1 MSEIHPSA
9 VVDATAEIGRDVVI
23 GPFCVIEANTKVGD
37 RCEIAAYAS
46 IKSGTRMGTDNKV
59 FEHAVIGGAPQ
70 HLRAPAEQGEL
81 LIGNRNLFREFVTVH
96 RGLEPGKITRI
107 GDDNL
112 LMIQAH
118 VGHDVT
124 IGNHTIITNNVMLGG
139 HSLIE
144 DRAYISG
151 AVGVHQFCR
160 IGRNAMVGSHARVI
174 QDIPPYVTLDGISG
188 QVVGLNLIGLKRN
201 GFTSEEIVELKQA
214 YRLIFRSNLNNS
226 EALEQVA
233 RRFPGG
239 PARYFHEFLHQSERG
254 FVQARQ
260 RGRHASMEQPKL
272 RVLSDDTNNADTSRR
287 AG

>member
-1 MSEIHPSA
+1 
-9 VVDATAEIGRDVVI
+9 
-23 GPFCVIEANTKVGD
+23 
-37 RCEIAAYAS
+37 
-46 IKSGTRMGTDNKV
+46 GTENKV

-70 HLRAPAEQGEL
+70 HLRAPADQGEL
-81 LIGNRNLFREFVTVH
+81 WIGNRNLFREFVTVH

-112 LMIQAH
+112 LMVQAH

-124 IGNHTIITNNVMLGG
+124 IGNHTILTNNVMLGG
-139 HSLIE
+139 HTLIE

-151 AVGVHQFCR
+151 GVGVHQFCR
-160 IGRNAMVGSHARVI
+160 IGRNAMIGSHCRVI
-174 QDIPPYVTLDGISG
+174 QDIPPYVTIDGVSG

-239 PARYFHEFLHQSERG
+239 PARYFQEFLCESERG

-260 RGRHASMEQPKL
+260 RGRHASIDQPKL
-272 RVLSDDTNNADTSRR
+272 RVLAEDNNVSDASRR

>member
-9 VVDATAEIGRDVVI
+9 VVHASAEIGRDVTI

-70 HLRAPAEQGEL
+70 HLRAPADQGEL
-81 LIGNRNLFREFVTVH
+81 LIGNGNLFREFVTVH
-96 RGLEPGKITRI
+96 RGLEPGKQTRI
-107 GDDNL
+107 GDSNL
-112 LMIQAH
+112 LMVQAH
-118 VGHDVT
+118 VGHDTT

-139 HSLIE
+139 HTLIE
-144 DRAYISG
+144 DRAYVSG
-151 AVGVHQFCR
+151 AVAVHQFCR
-160 IGRNAMVGSHARVI
+160 IGRNAMVGGQARVV
-174 QDIPPYVTLDGISG
+174 QDVAPYVTIDGISS

-201 GFTSEEIVELKQA
+201 GFTPEEIVELKQA

-233 RRFPGG
+233 RRFSAG
-239 PARYFHEFLHQSERG
+239 PAHYFHEFLCQSERG

-260 RGRHASMEQPKL
+260 RGRHASIDQPKL
-272 RVLSDDTNNADTSRR
+272 RVLSEDSNSGDASRR